1 MAILLFHMLS
11 AILLLCTQY
20 LALNWAS
27 EQVLFHLFV
36 LPLSYTAKKKNTE
49 VLNFV
54 FCNSKVNGLQ
64 SGVLQRVRKK
74 EKI

>member
-11 AILLLCTQY
+11 AILLLCTQC

-36 LPLSYTAKKKNTE
+36 LPLSYTEKKNTE